1 MIVLKADSEL
11 KMTFERLIKTMH
23 ANVNWTGLFVALDN
37 YLILQGE
44 VRSLFFHFD
53 SRKVAENIVDLPI
66 KEDEIKDTDEAAVR
80 DVINMILYAFG
91 KWGTIQGL
99 RVEKNT
105 EQLNTLF
112 GHVLAGIYIEPE
124 YTTQYFRFYHAGKRI
139 TYEDVIQA
147 ALEAKEAVQK
157 EEEADEEQGLWH
169 KS

>member
-23 ANVNWTGLFVALDN
+23 ANVNWTGLFVALDTS
-37 YLILQGE
+37 LILQGE

-147 ALEAKEAVQK
+147 ALEAKEAFHK
-157 EEEADEEQGLWH
+157 EEEADE
-169 KS
+169 

>member
-91 KWGTIQGL
+91 NGERSRDFVWKKYG
-99 RVEKNT
+99 
-105 EQLNTLF
+105 
-112 GHVLAGIYIEPE
+112 AAE
-124 YTTQYFRFYHAGKRI
+124 YSFRACACRNLY
-139 TYEDVIQA
+139 
-147 ALEAKEAVQK
+147 
-157 EEEADEEQGLWH
+157 
-169 KS
+169 

>member
-66 KEDEIKDTDEAAVR
+66 KEDSLLEQMPSHFASTDLHHIV
-80 DVINMILYAFG
+80 VPLI
-91 KWGTIQGL
+91 
-99 RVEKNT
+99 
-105 EQLNTLF
+105 
-112 GHVLAGIYIEPE
+112 
-124 YTTQYFRFYHAGKRI
+124 
-139 TYEDVIQA
+139 
-147 ALEAKEAVQK
+147 
-157 EEEADEEQGLWH
+157 
-169 KS
+169 

>member
-66 KEDEIKDTDEAAVR
+66 KEDEIKDTDEAKSTGCDQYDPVCIWKMGN
-80 DVINMILYAFG
+80 DPGTSCG
-91 KWGTIQGL
+91 KKYGG
-99 RVEKNT
+99 
-105 EQLNTLF
+105 
-112 GHVLAGIYIEPE
+112 
-124 YTTQYFRFYHAGKRI
+124 
-139 TYEDVIQA
+139 D
-147 ALEAKEAVQK
+147 
-157 EEEADEEQGLWH
+157 
-169 KS
+169 

>member
-1 MIVLKADSEL
+1 M
-11 KMTFERLIKTMH
+11 
-23 ANVNWTGLFVALDN
+23 ALDN

-124 YTTQYFRFYHAGKRI
+124 YTTQYFSFLSCRKAY
-139 TYEDVIQA
+139 Y
-147 ALEAKEAVQK
+147 L
-157 EEEADEEQGLWH
+157 
-169 KS
+169 